1 MKKNWVHSGYGIVF
15 DGKCRWNFGNDFA
28 RNVVIFGFDNSS
40 SSHADNRKTKI
51 LVPGEGP
58 TYCINGSF
66 DSREKMFTNN
76 FSKVKTK
83 LSFILMVIIVI
94 YLLI

>member
-1 MKKNWVHSGYGIVF
+1 MHSGYGIVF